1 MENRAVRNKQI
12 AAINIGKKALGM
24 DDDVYRQMLNNVT
37 GKSSLKMLN
46 DSQLSQVLEH
56 MKKTLGFK
64 PQAKKQKAKPRP
76 RALAVNKIRAIWIT
90 MYKQGFIEN
99 GSDDALDAYARRMTK
114 TSNIEGVASINWVDN
129 KQASQILESIKR
141 WHYRLM
147 KKALEAN
154 NHAVETENYEKLT
167 VRYLATTKQDKI

>member
-1 MENRAVRNKQI
+1 MEDRAVRNKQI

-64 PQAKKQKAKPRP
+64 PQAKKQKAKARP

-99 GSDDALDAYARRMTK
+99 GSDSALDTYAHRMTK

-141 WHYRLM
+141 WHYRLQ
-147 KKALEAN
+147 KEFLEKHGHCTDLN
-154 NHAVETENYEKLT
+154 LSYERLSEK
-167 VRYLATTKQDKI
+167 YKNEIPA